1 MRVLIG
7 ELKQETS
14 SFNPR
19 LAERELFEELCG
31 DEIFSREGTNT
42 ELAGALDV
50 FAEHDDIE
58 VVPAFAAWS
67 CSSGPVATSTLDGL
81 TDDLVTAV
89 QAEKDDIDGAYISFH
104 GAMQGEEEVDP
115 EGRAL
120 DRIRA
125 ILGDIPIVTSFDL
138 HGILTDRLVYAS
150 DILVAFHTYPHVDM
164 YETRARAARNLVRLL
179 RREVEPTVARVQLPM
194 LVRGDELITE
204 TGLFGQAIRTC
215 QEVEAS
221 DGGLSAVVF
230 IGNPFTDVPD
240 LRTNVVVTTNNDA
253 VRAKEVAESIARFM
267 WNQRDHLKA
276 DLVELDEAI
285 RIANETESLTVFFDA
300 ADATSSG
307 APGDSNHILRGLLQS
322 GYDRRALLP
331 LVDPPAVEQAFA
343 AGVGATVSLSL
354 GGAIDPDRHPPLACD
369 AYVQS
374 LHDGVYRMEG
384 GTLESGGRTAVLQ
397 VSSYSIL
404 VTTLPVSIMGPH
416 VFESRGLNP
425 VDFDLCVCKSPN
437 GFRTHFQAIAESIVP
452 VDVPGSTSANL
463 RSLPCTR
470 CPRPMFPLDDDVTAS
485 IEAVVKE

>member
-19 LAERELFEELCG
+19 LTEREQFEALRGEDIRSL
-31 DEIFSREGTNT
+31 EGTNT

-50 FAEHDDIE
+50 FAEHDNIE
-58 VVPAFAAWS
+58 IVPTFAAWS
-67 CSSGPVATSTLDGL
+67 CSGGPIATATLDSL
-81 TDDLVTAV
+81 TDDLVSAIRTSN
-89 QAEKDDIDGAYISFH
+89 QDIDAAYISFH
-104 GAMQGEEEVDP
+104 GAMQGEEEMDP

-125 ILGDIPIVTSFDL
+125 ELGDIPIVTSFDL
-138 HGILTDRLVYAS
+138 HGILTDRLVYES
-150 DILVAFHTYPHVDM
+150 DVLVAFHTYPHVDM
-164 YETRARAARNLVRLL
+164 YQTGARAARNLVRLMQN
-179 RREVEPTVARVQLPM
+179 EVKPSVARVQLPM

-221 DGGLSAVVF
+221 TGGLSAAVF

-240 LRTNVVVTTNNDA
+240 LRTNIVVTTDNDP
-253 VRAKEVAESIARFM
+253 VRAKEVSESIARFM
-267 WNQRDHLKA
+267 WSQRDHLKA

-285 RIANETESLTVFFDA
+285 AIANRTDGLTIFSDA

-307 APGDSNHILRGLLQS
+307 ASGDSNHILRGLLDS
-322 GYDRRALLP
+322 GYTGNALLP
-331 LVDPPAVEQAFA
+331 LVDPPAVERAFG
-343 AGVGATVSLSL
+343 AGVGATLTLSL
-354 GGAIDPDRHPPLACD
+354 GGALDPARHPPLECE

-374 LHDGVYRMEG
+374 LHDGVYRTED
-384 GTLESGGRTAVLQ
+384 GTLESGGKTAVLR
-397 VSSYSIL
+397 VGTCSLL
-404 VTTLPVSIMGPH
+404 VTSLPVSIMGRR
-416 VFESRGLNP
+416 VFESRGLDP

-437 GFRTHFQAIAESIVP
+437 GFRTHYQAIAEEIVP

-463 RSLPCTR
+463 HSLPYER
-470 CPRPMFPLDDDVTAS
+470 CPRPMFPLDDDVTVDIVAT
-485 IEAVVKE
+485 VK